1 MLFDRF
7 FKYQFHKEYKNTRID
22 FLIDCIICS
31 EGANTMDIGRTILLN
46 NLPRHRLDAGTF
58 GTMGVGL
65 GFAIAAALYCKDNAP
80 KKRVICIEGDSAFGF
95 SGMEIETMFR

>member
-1 MLFDRF
+1 
-7 FKYQFHKEYKNTRID
+7 
-22 FLIDCIICS
+22 
-31 EGANTMDIGRTILLN
+31 MDIGRTILLN

-80 KKRVICIEGDSAFGF
+80 KKKVICVAKSNAGF
-95 SGMEIETMFR
+95 FTYNVLHSLPAVP